1 VTAPES
7 EETSKKILLV
17 DDDPII
23 LGTLSLKLKSKGYQ
37 VVTASDGS
45 QAITVSPC
53 HDYYRHMFSEI
64 RSQFS
69 LTRAAVSTCGRGK
82 KQILIGISS
91 IRLGQVVLVGA
102 LCCFEGVAHAN
113 SVTNQPYQGVT
124 KIVRTETSPRVLHIN
139 VMEIDLTAP
148 GVGFAVT
155 PHSGNRDTT
164 AATTLNYM
172 IAQQA
177 QIGINAHFFQP
188 NSTDATRWVIGLAA
202 SAGNIYQT
210 FEGPTPAASNPVG
223 SLTIDQSYAIMYYA
237 PALNID
243 SSNNAQILHYNS
255 SYADKKHVLESV
267 TLYNAVAGSAQIV
280 TAGAVTIPT
289 YTGNPAT
296 GLTTNGTYNN
306 GNSWYNAIRA
316 RTAVGLSSDNR
327 TLVLFT
333 VDEAGGSQ
341 GMTVGEVAAMLKND
355 YGVFKALN
363 LDGGGS
369 TTMTMQDP
377 TTHVSSII
385 NTSSA
390 NPNGQS
396 VGSSLL
402 VFAAPLTDQA
412 PTVSITSP
420 TNGAT
425 VTTNFTISATAADS
439 DGTVTNVSFYD
450 GSTLLGSTT
459 TSPYSYV
466 WNPAPAGG
474 HALTAVAQDNGG
486 LSTTSAVVNVTVV
499 LTNSVTTHPY
509 RGVTK
514 IVRTETSPRVLH
526 INVME
531 IDLTA
536 PGVRFA
542 VTPHSGD
549 RDTTAATT
557 LNYMIAQQAQIG
569 INAHFYQPDN
579 TDPTQ
584 WVIGLAASAGDI
596 YQTFEGPTPTAS
608 NPVGSLTVDQS
619 YAIMYYAP
627 ALNIDLSN
635 NAQIVHYDSS
645 YADKKHVLEPVTL
658 YNAVAGSAQIVTT
671 GAVTI
676 PTYTGD
682 PATGLT
688 ALNGWDNSN
697 SWYNDTRART
707 AVGLS
712 SDNHTLVLFTVD
724 EAGGSQGMTVGEV
737 AAMLK
742 NDYGVFKALNLDGGS
757 STTMTMQDPT
767 THVSSIINTSSA
779 DPNGKT
785 NASSLLVFI
794 VPTATLTNFTRGP
807 LAGQFTVNGST
818 DIAGNLVTEKTTSL
832 AHANWQPYQTNL
844 VPGGGFSFTIP
855 RGTDPQAF
863 FRLMGQ

>member
-1 VTAPES
+1 MFRRKTAPVMANQSPARVTAESMAAPEPR
-7 EETSKKILLV
+7 EASKKILLV

-37 VVTASDGS
+37 VVTSSDGS

-69 LTRAAVSTCGRGK
+69 LTRAALSTCGRGK

-148 GVGFAVT
+148 GVRFAVT

-177 QIGINAHFFQP
+177 QIGINAHLYQP

-243 SSNNAQILHYNS
+243 SSNNAQIVHYDS
-255 SYADKKHVLESV
+255 SYADKKHVLEPV

-280 TAGAVTIPT
+280 TTGAVTIPT
-289 YTGNPAT
+289 YTGDPAT
-296 GLTTNGTYNN
+296 GLTTNSTYNN

-402 VFAAPLTDQA
+402 VF
-412 PTVSITSP
+412 
-420 TNGAT
+420 
-425 VTTNFTISATAADS
+425 
-439 DGTVTNVSFYD
+439 
-450 GSTLLGSTT
+450 
-459 TSPYSYV
+459 
-466 WNPAPAGG
+466 
-474 HALTAVAQDNGG
+474 
-486 LSTTSAVVNVTVV
+486 
-499 LTNSVTTHPY
+499 
-509 RGVTK
+509 
-514 IVRTETSPRVLH
+514 
-526 INVME
+526 
-531 IDLTA
+531 
-536 PGVRFA
+536 
-542 VTPHSGD
+542 
-549 RDTTAATT
+549 
-557 LNYMIAQQAQIG
+557 IA
-569 INAHFYQPDN
+569 
-579 TDPTQ
+579 
-584 WVIGLAASAGDI
+584 
-596 YQTFEGPTPTAS
+596 
-608 NPVGSLTVDQS
+608 
-619 YAIMYYAP
+619 
-627 ALNIDLSN
+627 
-635 NAQIVHYDSS
+635 
-645 YADKKHVLEPVTL
+645 
-658 YNAVAGSAQIVTT
+658 
-671 GAVTI
+671 
-676 PTYTGD
+676 
-682 PATGLT
+682 
-688 ALNGWDNSN
+688 
-697 SWYNDTRART
+697 
-707 AVGLS
+707 
-712 SDNHTLVLFTVD
+712 
-724 EAGGSQGMTVGEV
+724 
-737 AAMLK
+737 
-742 NDYGVFKALNLDGGS
+742 
-757 STTMTMQDPT
+757 
-767 THVSSIINTSSA
+767 
-779 DPNGKT
+779 
-785 NASSLLVFI
+785 
-794 VPTATLTNFTRGP
+794 PTATLTNFTRGP

-855 RGTDPQAF
+855 LGTDPQAF
-863 FRLMGQ
+863 FRLMGE